1 MGESAVPVSI
11 WWQRWYNN
19 LQLVVQPMKLL
30 SIAEF
35 VLFLQGENLDI
46 SLKAEERWVGTPVL
60 SKMREE
66 LYSYSEGLCLLI
78 WEVPLPQCISW
89 EQIKE
94 KILVVFL
101 LESVIIIFEGTF
113 SEIGFNP
120 AETVANFS
128 VFLQLKHIK
137 YG

>member
-1 MGESAVPVSI
+1 
-11 WWQRWYNN
+11 
-19 LQLVVQPMKLL
+19 MKLL

-94 KILVVFL
+94 KSLVVFL
-101 LESVIIIFEGTF
+101 LGSVIIIFEGTF

-120 AETVANFS
+120 AETVAKFLFS
-128 VFLQLKHIK
+128 YNLNT
-137 YG
+137 